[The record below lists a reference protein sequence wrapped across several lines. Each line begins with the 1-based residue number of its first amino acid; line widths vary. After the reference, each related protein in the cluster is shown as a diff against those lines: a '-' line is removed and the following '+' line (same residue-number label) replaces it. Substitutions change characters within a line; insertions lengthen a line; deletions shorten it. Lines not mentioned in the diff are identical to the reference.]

1 MNTQMSVFRAADAIG
16 NTIKGNS
23 ELEKRVKA
31 LEVEVARLRR
41 ILERVSKKPIVPAE
55 DDDGCRIS

>member
-1 MNTQMSVFRAADAIG
+1 MNTQMSVFRAPDAIG

-55 DDDGCRIS
+55 DDDGCRVS